1 MAKKPANAAT
11 AALKAALPPGI
22 KVIEIPKDAEIL
34 VDVDVNDM
42 VIPYTVAADG
52 NVVIKSLVDQREPLS
67 LEIGTHRLGWSFAH
81 QAKGWMHKITIKVD
95 GSDTLLEKRS
105 EANKDQD
112 HSVGVAFLIVA

>member
-22 KVIEIPKDAEIL
+22 KVIQIPKDAEVL

-52 NVVIKSLVDQREPLS
+52 NVVIKSLVDQREPLA
-67 LEIGTHRLGWSFAH
+67 LDVGTHRLGWSFAH

>member
-11 AALKAALPPGI
+11 TALKAVLPPGI
-22 KVIEIPKDAEIL
+22 KVIQVTRDAEVL

-52 NVVIKSLVDQREPLS
+52 DVVIKSLVDRREPLV
-67 LEIGTHRLGWSFAH
+67 LTAGTHRVGWAFSHA
-81 QAKGWMHKITIKVD
+81 AKGWMHRISIKVD
-95 GSDTLLEKRS
+95 GADTLLEKKS

-112 HSVGVAFLIVA
+112 HSVGVVFLVVA